1 MGEATTRAPRWHVPL
16 LVLLGL
22 PLFFYGLGSYSVVN
36 GDEGYYHSVAA
47 LMVEAGNWFK
57 LDYFGQHRVY
67 DTFMNAP
74 LQYWARAV
82 LIAVFGDNLWT
93 MRLLSAAFGLLTV
106 LAVYRLGAELDSR
119 ADKRTGLFAALIQL
133 TCFQFVYLHSART
146 GELDSIVAC
155 LITLTALTFLRAV
168 RDGRSFLPHHLCLAV
183 LFTVKL
189 PILAIPVLAEL
200 LFFATAASARS
211 QFRRYALSGFA
222 IVPLGLIWHMIQAGV
237 LWDDFL
243 GVAGKMRAEASG
255 AKGGG
260 DFSGSP
266 LENVAWYAQKLLF
279 GAFPWSLVFLPAIG
293 MSLAPAVRRARESDG
308 MALRTLLLFTLVVWI
323 FFACVS
329 KRFSWYILPAL
340 PFLAVIAGWWLTRAT
355 EKLSGASAILVA
367 AVVTLFVGLNVRIEG
382 FRPLIDRTP
391 RIPMDVT
398 WRELEPL
405 GTTATLSVLFPLL
418 AVSLWLA
425 ARKWPQTS
433 AKAVGQALFVV
444 LLLFATVRVA
454 NPLGSLEN
462 VSELEVRFRRIEAN
476 RIEGRQIRYPIV
488 IPESMG
494 YLRVQHYFGRSYHV
508 ERRSVGPVGAQLLI
522 TGEKTPTGLE
532 TE

>member
-1 MGEATTRAPRWHVPL
+1 MEAATPGAPRWHVPL

-47 LMVEAGNWFK
+47 RMVETGNWFK

-93 MRLLSAAFGLLTV
+93 MRLLSASFGLLTV
-106 LAVYRLGAELDSR
+106 LAVYRLGEELDARSDR
-119 ADKRTGLFAALIQL
+119 RTALFAALIQL
-133 TCFQFVYLHSART
+133 TSFQFVYLHSART

-168 RDGRSFLPHHLCLAV
+168 RNRSSFLPHHVCLAV
-183 LFTVKL
+183 LLTVKL
-189 PILAIPVLAEL
+189 PILAIPILAEL
-200 LFFATAASARS
+200 LYFATTPSARS
-211 QFRRYALSGFA
+211 EFKRYTLSGFA
-222 IVPLGLIWHMIQAGV
+222 VVPLGLIWHMIQAGV
-237 LWDDFL
+237 LWEDFL
-243 GVAGKMRAEASG
+243 GVADKMRAEASG

-260 DFSGSP
+260 DFSGGP
-266 LENVAWYAQKLLF
+266 LENVGWYARKLLF
-279 GAFPWSLVFLPAIG
+279 GAFPWSLAFLPAIG
-293 MSLAPAVRRARESDG
+293 MSLAPAIRGSRETEGS
-308 MALRTLLLFTLVVWI
+308 ALRLLLLFTLVVWV

-340 PFLAVIAGWWLTRAT
+340 PFMAVTTGWWFNLAAK
-355 EKLSGASAILVA
+355 KLGVAQSVLLAYVGAM
-367 AVVTLFVGLNVRIEG
+367 FVGLSVPLTG
-382 FRPLIDRTP
+382 LRPLIDRTP
-391 RIPMDVT
+391 RISM
-398 WRELEPL
+398 ELAYRDLQPL
-405 GTTATLSVLFPLL
+405 GTSLTVVAVLGLL
-418 AVSLWLA
+418 ALTIELV
-425 ARKWPQTS
+425 ARKWPQS
-433 AKAVGQALFVV
+433 GAQAAGRTLFAI
-444 LLLFATVRVA
+444 LLLFAAVRVA
-454 NPLGSLEN
+454 IPLGSLEN
-462 VSELEVRFRRIEAN
+462 VSELEARFRRIEAN
-476 RIEGRQIRYPIV
+476 RIEGRQVRYPIV

-508 ERRSVGPVGAQLLI
+508 ERRSGGPAGAQLWI